1 MVIPG
6 ELIAKCPYT
15 LCTSSYGMRRE
26 TAAAAV
32 ILGHMILPAIVALGS
47 NTDHAQYGGILMIG
61 PIPIIFGASPQM
73 ALISIASALA
83 LMIISFLLLRSLAR
97 PSAPC
102 WEEQKDWPGPGDLS
116 REWLKDDDGKNRG
129 IEVKGGAVV
138 MIGPIPIILGSDTRT
153 AQILMLVAL
162 VLMLMWFVFIHI
174 H

>member
-1 MVIPG
+1 
-6 ELIAKCPYT
+6 
-15 LCTSSYGMRRE
+15 MRRE

-32 ILGHMILPAIVALGS
+32 ILGLMILPAIVMLGS

-61 PIPIIFGASPQM
+61 PIPIIFGTSPQM

-83 LMIISFLLLRSLAR
+83 LMIISFLLLRSLAAR

-116 REWLKDDDGKNRG
+116 REQLKDDDGKNRG
-129 IEVKGGAVV
+129 VEVKGGAVV

-153 AQILMLVAL
+153 TQILMIVAL
-162 VLMLMWFVFIHI
+162 VLVLMWFVFIHI